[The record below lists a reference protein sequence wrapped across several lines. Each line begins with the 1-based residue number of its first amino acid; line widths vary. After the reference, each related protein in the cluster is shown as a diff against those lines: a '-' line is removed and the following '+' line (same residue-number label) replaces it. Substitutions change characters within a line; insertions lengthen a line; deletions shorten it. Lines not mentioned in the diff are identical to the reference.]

1 MKEQCSYF
9 LNDTVVQTQ
18 ALDSK
23 MCVSLIEIAELDAF
37 VVQ

>member
-1 MKEQCSYF
+1 MKEQLAYF
-9 LNDTVVQTQ
+9 LNYVLVQTQ

-23 MCVSLIEIAELDAF
+23 MCVSLIVIGGLDAF